1 MESEIFTCEECLE
14 NFIFIKDLN
23 VSIKRLIFFATN
35 QNEWI
40 SKIVLL
46 ENNDPKSLPN
56 TNQQIEVQEEHD
68 PQRSIGLTQNITPE
82 TDTINFEE
90 IRTHALPE
98 HDQSKAKR
106 KYVKKT
112 PEQKA
117 IEAQRLKRPYKKR
130 STQQQAQTTD
140 SEAGT
145 IVLTE

>member
-1 MESEIFTCEECLE
+1 M
-14 NFIFIKDLN
+14 
-23 VSIKRLIFFATN
+23 
-35 QNEWI
+35 
-40 SKIVLL
+40 
-46 ENNDPKSLPN
+46 
-56 TNQQIEVQEEHD
+56 
-68 PQRSIGLTQNITPE
+68 
-82 TDTINFEE
+82 
-90 IRTHALPE
+90 HALPE